1 MKISFLM
8 TLLLAASAFA
18 QSGPGRDGPP
28 RDGPGREGRLERGP
42 DGPGGQRGPGLGG
55 PQHPMMAQ
63 IEMMRAWLELIDR
76 YVRMSKDPV
85 SAGVAAVVSA
95 DDLMRGKQPSQAIEY
110 FNKVLPEV
118 KNETVQR
125 AIRLQLIELYGKNNE
140 PDKALE
146 EIRKL
151 MIEAPAKPE
160 ATAHP

>member
-1 MKISFLM
+1 MRITFLL
-8 TLLLAASAFA
+8 TLLFAASAFA

-28 RDGPGREGRLERGP
+28 RDGPGREGRPERGP
-42 DGPGGQRGPGLGG
+42 EGVGGGRGPALGG

-95 DDLMRGKQPSQAIEY
+95 DDLMRAKQPSQAIEY